1 MPKLVVMPP
10 LDDLKRQFARRLPAD
25 LPQLRVVAPE
35 TEDEAR
41 RELPD
46 ADAAF
51 GWIPPDLLPVAGQ
64 LRWLQNP
71 DAGPRPGYF
80 YPALIEHPV
89 VVCNPRGIY
98 NDHISQHVM
107 MFLLALARGLPYYV
121 AAQQQRRWDKD
132 ARPGPALDLANA
144 TAVIV
149 GVGGVGQETARLCV
163 AFGMRVVGVDPRWE
177 HEAPSVERHGPDELD
192 AVLPRADVVIATT
205 PHTPETEG
213 MWDARRFRLMKPTAF
228 FINIGR
234 GRTMRLDE
242 LTAALERGEIAGCG
256 LDVFE
261 VEPLPADHRLWA
273 LPNVLLTP
281 HIAVKDAENLP
292 ERRYQVLLENA
303 RRFAAGESLRNVVDK
318 AAWY

>member
-10 LDDLKRQFARRLPAD
+10 QDDLKRSFAQRLAAE
-25 LPQLRVVAPE
+25 LPQYRVVAPE
-35 TEDEAR
+35 SAEAAG

-46 ADAAF
+46 AEAAF
-51 GWIPPDLLPVAGQ
+51 GWIPPDLLPLASN

-71 DAGPRPGYF
+71 DAGPAPGYF

-89 VVCNPRGIY
+89 IVCNPRGIY
-98 NDHISQHVM
+98 NDHISQHIM

-121 AAQQQRRWDKD
+121 DAQRQRRWQPD
-132 ARPGPALDLANA
+132 ARPRPALELSGA
-144 TAVIV
+144 TALIV
-149 GVGGVGQETARLCV
+149 GVGGIGQETARLCA
-163 AFGMRVVGVDPRWE
+163 AFGMRVIGVDPRWE
-177 HEAPSVERHGPDELD
+177 HDVPSAERHGPEELD
-192 AVLPRADVVIATT
+192 VLLPRADVVITTT

-213 MWDARRFRLMKPTAF
+213 MWNAQRFARMKPSAY

-234 GRTMRLDE
+234 GRTTRLAD
-242 LTAALERGEIAGCG
+242 LTAALQRGELAGGG
-256 LDVFE
+256 LDDFE
-261 VEPLPADHRLWA
+261 VEPLPADHPLWT

-292 ERRYQVLLENA
+292 GWRYQVLLDNA
-303 RRFAAGESLRNVVDK
+303 RRFAAGEPLRNVVDK

>member
-10 LDDLKRQFARRLPAD
+10 QDDLKRRFARRLAAD
-25 LPQLRVVAPE
+25 LSQYRVVAPE
-35 TEDEAR
+35 SDEAAA

-51 GWIPPDLLPVAGQ
+51 GWIPPDLLPLAGN

-71 DAGPRPGYF
+71 DAGPPPGYF
-80 YPALIEHPV
+80 YPALIAHPV
-89 VVCNPRGIY
+89 IVCNPRGIY
-98 NDHISQHVM
+98 NDHISQHIM
-107 MFLLALARGLPYYV
+107 MFLLALARGLPYYMD
-121 AAQQQRRWDKD
+121 AQRQRRWQPD
-132 ARPGPALDLANA
+132 ARPRPALELSAA
-144 TAVIV
+144 TALIV
-149 GVGGVGQETARLCV
+149 GVGGIGQETARLCA
-163 AFGMRVVGVDPRWE
+163 AFGMRVIGVDPRWE
-177 HEAPSVERHGPDELD
+177 HDAPSAERHGPEELD
-192 AVLPRADVVIATT
+192 ALLPRADIVIATT

-213 MWDARRFRLMKPTAF
+213 MWNAQRFARMKPSAY

-234 GRTMRLDE
+234 GRTTRLAD
-242 LTAALERGEIAGCG
+242 LTAALERGQLAGCG

-261 VEPLPADHRLWA
+261 VEPLPADHPLWT

-292 ERRYQVLLENA
+292 ERRYQVLLDNA
-303 RRFAAGESLRNVVDK
+303 RRFAAGEPLRNVVDK

>member
-10 LDDLKRQFARRLPAD
+10 QDDLTRTFAERLATDAPEY
-25 LPQLRVVAPE
+25 RVVAPA

-41 RELPD
+41 GELPD

-51 GWIPPDLLPVAGQ
+51 GWVSPELLPLAGR

-80 YPALIEHPV
+80 YPALVEHPV

-98 NDHISQHVM
+98 NDHISQHIM
-107 MFLLALARGLPYYV
+107 MFLLALARGLPYY
-121 AAQQQRRWDKD
+121 AEAQRQRRWDPE
-132 ARPGPALDLANA
+132 ARPRPALDLGTA
-144 TAVIV
+144 TALIV
-149 GVGGVGQETARLCV
+149 GVGGIGQETARLCA
-163 AFGMRVVGVDPRWE
+163 AFGMRVIGVDPRWE
-177 HEAPSVERHGPDELD
+177 HEAPAVERHGPEELD
-192 AVLPRADVVIATT
+192 GLLPRADVVIATT

-213 MWDARRFRLMKPTAF
+213 MWDARRFQLMKPTAF

-234 GRTMRLDE
+234 GRTTRLAD
-242 LTAALERGEIAGCG
+242 LTSALESGVIAGCG

-261 VEPLPADHRLWA
+261 VEPLPAEHPLWA

-281 HIAVKDAENLP
+281 HIAVKDAENLR

-303 RRFAAGESLRNVVDK
+303 RRFAADEPLRNVVNK

>member
-10 LDDLKRQFARRLPAD
+10 QDDLKRSFARRLAAD
-25 LPQLRVVAPE
+25 LPQYRVVAPE
-35 TEDEAR
+35 SEEAAG

-46 ADAAF
+46 AEAAY
-51 GWIPPDLLPVAGQ
+51 GWIGPDLLRLASK

-71 DAGPRPGYF
+71 DAGPPPGYF

-89 VVCNPRGIY
+89 IVCNPRGIY
-98 NDHISQHVM
+98 NDHISQHIM

-121 AAQQQRRWDKD
+121 DAQRRRRWQPD
-132 ARPGPALDLANA
+132 ARPRPALELSGA
-144 TAVIV
+144 TALIV
-149 GVGGVGQETARLCV
+149 GVGGIGQETARLCA
-163 AFGMRVVGVDPRWE
+163 AFGMHVIGVDPRWE
-177 HEAPSVERHGPDELD
+177 HEVPSAERHRPEELD
-192 AVLPRADVVIATT
+192 ALLPRADVVIATT

-213 MWDARRFRLMKPTAF
+213 MWNAHRFAQMKPSAY

-234 GRTMRLDE
+234 GRTTRLAD
-242 LTAALERGEIAGCG
+242 LTAALQQGELAGCG

-261 VEPLPADHRLWA
+261 VEPLPAEHPLWT

-292 ERRYQVLLENA
+292 ERRYQVLLDNA
-303 RRFAAGESLRNVVDK
+303 RRFAAGEPLRNVVDK